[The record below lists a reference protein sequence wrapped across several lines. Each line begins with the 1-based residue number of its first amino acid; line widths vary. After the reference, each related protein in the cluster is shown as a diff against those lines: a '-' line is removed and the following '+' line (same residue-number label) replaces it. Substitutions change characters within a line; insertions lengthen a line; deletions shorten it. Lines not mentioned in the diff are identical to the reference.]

1 MEEQHI
7 VADRTLI
14 RTARVISAI
23 FTPFSIPFLA
33 FLILFLFSYLRIMP
47 IQYKLIV
54 LGVVYC
60 FTILMP
66 TLTIFLFRKI
76 NGFSPEDLGE
86 RKRRFMPF
94 LLTIT
99 SYVFCLVMMHR
110 LNIPWYMTGI
120 ILAALI
126 MMVICIVV
134 NLKWKLSEHM
144 AGVGAIVGGL
154 VSFSALFGY
163 NPVWWLCLF
172 ILIAGVLGTARII
185 LQHHTLGEVLVGFAV
200 GLICSLLVL
209 HPASDPVSVD
219 LLNYCLDHMLAPQE
233 SIGVQALSIRM
244 AYQLCKSEPE
254 LLKELQLILEN
265 ADTEYYSTGVKTTI
279 RNILKKINK

>member
-1 MEEQHI
+1 MVEEQHI
-7 VADRTLI
+7 VADRSLI

-94 LLTIT
+94 LLTIS

-209 HPASDPVSVD
+209 HP
-219 LLNYCLDHMLAPQE
+219 
-233 SIGVQALSIRM
+233 LS
-244 AYQLCKSEPE
+244 
-254 LLKELQLILEN
+254 
-265 ADTEYYSTGVKTTI
+265 
-279 RNILKKINK
+279 NILFRIFLF

>member
-1 MEEQHI
+1 MVEEQHI
-7 VADRTLI
+7 VADRSLI

-144 AGVGAIVGGL
+144 AGIGTIVGGL

-209 HPASDPVSVD
+209 HP
-219 LLNYCLDHMLAPQE
+219 
-233 SIGVQALSIRM
+233 LS
-244 AYQLCKSEPE
+244 
-254 LLKELQLILEN
+254 
-265 ADTEYYSTGVKTTI
+265 
-279 RNILKKINK
+279 NILFRIFLF

>member
-1 MEEQHI
+1 MVEEQHI
-7 VADRTLI
+7 VADRSLI
-14 RTARVISAI
+14 RTAQVISAI

-209 HPASDPVSVD
+209 HP
-219 LLNYCLDHMLAPQE
+219 
-233 SIGVQALSIRM
+233 LS
-244 AYQLCKSEPE
+244 
-254 LLKELQLILEN
+254 
-265 ADTEYYSTGVKTTI
+265 
-279 RNILKKINK
+279 NILFRIFLF

>member
-1 MEEQHI
+1 MVEEQHI

-110 LNIPWYMTGI
+110 RNIPWYMTGI

-200 GLICSLLVL
+200 GLVCSLLVL
-209 HPASDPVSVD
+209 HP
-219 LLNYCLDHMLAPQE
+219 
-233 SIGVQALSIRM
+233 LS
-244 AYQLCKSEPE
+244 
-254 LLKELQLILEN
+254 
-265 ADTEYYSTGVKTTI
+265 
-279 RNILKKINK
+279 NILFRVFLF

>member
-185 LQHHTLGEVLVGFAV
+185 
-200 GLICSLLVL
+200 
-209 HPASDPVSVD
+209 
-219 LLNYCLDHMLAPQE
+219 
-233 SIGVQALSIRM
+233 
-244 AYQLCKSEPE
+244 
-254 LLKELQLILEN
+254 
-265 ADTEYYSTGVKTTI
+265 YSTI
-279 RNILKKINK
+279 HWERYW

>member
-1 MEEQHI
+1 M
-7 VADRTLI
+7 TLI

-209 HPASDPVSVD
+209 HP
-219 LLNYCLDHMLAPQE
+219 
-233 SIGVQALSIRM
+233 LS
-244 AYQLCKSEPE
+244 
-254 LLKELQLILEN
+254 
-265 ADTEYYSTGVKTTI
+265 
-279 RNILKKINK
+279 NILFRIFLF

>member
-1 MEEQHI
+1 MVEEQHI
-7 VADRTLI
+7 VADRSLI

-99 SYVFCLVMMHR
+99 SYIFCLVMMHR

-209 HPASDPVSVD
+209 HP
-219 LLNYCLDHMLAPQE
+219 
-233 SIGVQALSIRM
+233 LS
-244 AYQLCKSEPE
+244 
-254 LLKELQLILEN
+254 
-265 ADTEYYSTGVKTTI
+265 
-279 RNILKKINK
+279 NILFRIFLF

>member
-1 MEEQHI
+1 MVEEQHI
-7 VADRTLI
+7 VADRSLI

-47 IQYKLIV
+47 IQYKLFV

-60 FTILMP
+60 FTIIMH

-209 HPASDPVSVD
+209 HP
-219 LLNYCLDHMLAPQE
+219 
-233 SIGVQALSIRM
+233 LS
-244 AYQLCKSEPE
+244 
-254 LLKELQLILEN
+254 
-265 ADTEYYSTGVKTTI
+265 
-279 RNILKKINK
+279 NILFRIFLF

>member
-76 NGFSPEDLGE
+76 NGFSPENLGE

-209 HPASDPVSVD
+209 HP
-219 LLNYCLDHMLAPQE
+219 
-233 SIGVQALSIRM
+233 LS
-244 AYQLCKSEPE
+244 
-254 LLKELQLILEN
+254 
-265 ADTEYYSTGVKTTI
+265 
-279 RNILKKINK
+279 NILFRIFLF

>member
-200 GLICSLLVL
+200 GLICSL
-209 HPASDPVSVD
+209 
-219 LLNYCLDHMLAPQE
+219 
-233 SIGVQALSIRM
+233 
-244 AYQLCKSEPE
+244 
-254 LLKELQLILEN
+254 
-265 ADTEYYSTGVKTTI
+265 
-279 RNILKKINK
+279 

>member
-1 MEEQHI
+1 MVEEQHI
-7 VADRTLI
+7 VADRSLI

-209 HPASDPVSVD
+209 HP
-219 LLNYCLDHMLAPQE
+219 
-233 SIGVQALSIRM
+233 LS
-244 AYQLCKSEPE
+244 
-254 LLKELQLILEN
+254 
-265 ADTEYYSTGVKTTI
+265 
-279 RNILKKINK
+279 NILSG

>member
-110 LNIPWYMTGI
+110 LNIPWYITGI

-209 HPASDPVSVD
+209 HP
-219 LLNYCLDHMLAPQE
+219 
-233 SIGVQALSIRM
+233 LS
-244 AYQLCKSEPE
+244 
-254 LLKELQLILEN
+254 
-265 ADTEYYSTGVKTTI
+265 
-279 RNILKKINK
+279 NILFRIFLF

>member
-14 RTARVISAI
+14 RTARVISAV

-120 ILAALI
+120 ILATLI
-126 MMVICIVV
+126 MMVICIIV

-163 NPVWWLCLF
+163 NPIWWLCLF

-185 LQHHTLGEVLVGFAV
+185 LQHHTLGEVLVGFVV

-209 HPASDPVSVD
+209 HP
-219 LLNYCLDHMLAPQE
+219 
-233 SIGVQALSIRM
+233 LS
-244 AYQLCKSEPE
+244 
-254 LLKELQLILEN
+254 
-265 ADTEYYSTGVKTTI
+265 
-279 RNILKKINK
+279 NILFRIFLF

>member
-14 RTARVISAI
+14 RTARVISAV

-86 RKRRFMPF
+86 RKRCFMPF

-126 MMVICIVV
+126 MMVICIIV

-163 NPVWWLCLF
+163 NPIWWLCLF

-185 LQHHTLGEVLVGFAV
+185 LQHHTLGEVLVGFVV

-209 HPASDPVSVD
+209 HP
-219 LLNYCLDHMLAPQE
+219 
-233 SIGVQALSIRM
+233 LS
-244 AYQLCKSEPE
+244 
-254 LLKELQLILEN
+254 
-265 ADTEYYSTGVKTTI
+265 
-279 RNILKKINK
+279 NILFRIFLF